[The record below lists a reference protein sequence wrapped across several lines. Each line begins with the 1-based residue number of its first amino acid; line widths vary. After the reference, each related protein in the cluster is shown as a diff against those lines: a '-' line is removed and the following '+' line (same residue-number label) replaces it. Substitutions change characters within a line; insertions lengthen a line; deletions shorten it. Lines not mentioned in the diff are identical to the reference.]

1 LPGYSRLFT
10 VHWNECD
17 PARIVFHANFV
28 RWMDEGFSDWAASLG
43 IDFPALQ
50 AADPAFVGS
59 PLVSVRCAF
68 TSPARYGDVLEHR
81 IGPAVIGG
89 RSFRVPHVFEKNGV
103 PVAEGE
109 HVRIWGRLDPGEVLR
124 ALPIPAD
131 IAALLG
137 AAPEQGT
144 KTDDEA

>member
-1 LPGYSRLFT
+1 MPGYARLFT

-28 RWMDEGFSDWAASLG
+28 RWMDEGFSDWSASLG

-50 AADPAFVGS
+50 AADPAFVGC

-68 TSPARYGDVLEHR
+68 SSPARFGDVLEHR

-89 RSFRVPHVFEKNGV
+89 RSFRVPHAFFKQGL
-103 PVAEGE
+103 PVATGE
-109 HVRIWGRLDPGEVLR
+109 QSRIWGRIEPGETLK
-124 ALPIPAD
+124 AQPIP
-131 IAALLG
+131 
-137 AAPEQGT
+137 
-144 KTDDEA
+144 DDVAEKLRG

>member
-1 LPGYSRLFT
+1 MAAYSRSFT

-43 IDFPALQ
+43 LDFAAMQ
-50 AADPAFVGS
+50 RADPGFVGC

-68 TSPARYGDVLEHR
+68 SSPASFGDVLEHR
-81 IGPAVIGG
+81 VGPVVVGG
-89 RSFRVPHVFEKNGV
+89 RSFRVAHSFYKDGQ

-109 HVRIWGRLDPGEVLR
+109 QVRIWGRLDPSEALR
-124 ALPIPAD
+124 AMPIPPE
-131 IAALLG
+131 IRETFG
-137 AAPEQGT
+137 AV
-144 KTDDEA
+144 